1 MNNSSNDVKELNKYK
16 EGTSSKAVCNI
27 SIGDD

>member
-16 EGTSSKAVCNI
+16 EGTSSKAVYNI